1 MRERVIR
8 LFYMSISII
17 KESISHSVLAE
28 LAKERFGDMVKAVV
42 DIEKELMVV
51 DEQLHSD
58 EEIIL
63 IQDGSSQGNLWG
75 INIYPD
81 NIGDERIEF
90 DSMINVRPRQG
101 NRSRDV
107 ENKDVRNKIIDVVNK
122 LIL

>member
-1 MRERVIR
+1 
-8 LFYMSISII
+8 MSNPIVTITNKIKISTL
-17 KESISHSVLAE
+17 KNMAE
-28 LAKERFGDMVKAVV
+28 NSFGDMVKAVV